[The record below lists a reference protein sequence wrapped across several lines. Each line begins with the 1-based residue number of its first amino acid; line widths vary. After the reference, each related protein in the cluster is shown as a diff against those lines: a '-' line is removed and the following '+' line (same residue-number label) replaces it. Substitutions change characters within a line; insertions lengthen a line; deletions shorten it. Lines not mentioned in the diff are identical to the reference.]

1 MAISDSVQERSYLIW
16 EREGRPNGR
25 SLEHWRM
32 AEAELQAEREA
43 KAKAGR
49 AKRTASPAKPAG
61 KSAPKTA
68 VKLVAKPLAAKPLA
82 AKPGPDA
89 ARHAPPRDA

>member
-1 MAISDSVQERSYLIW
+1 MAISHSVQERSYLIW
-16 EREGRPNGR
+16 EREGRPHGR

-43 KAKAGR
+43 KAKAPR
-49 AKRTASPAKPAG
+49 AKRTASPAKP
-61 KSAPKTA
+61 
-68 VKLVAKPLAAKPLA
+68 VAKRAAAKLAAAKPVA